1 MVDDGTILGLEHE
14 MGVLVRRLRR
24 RIAERARLVH
34 PELAPVAY
42 SMLMALHDAG
52 PQRASALV
60 DLFGIDKGAVSR
72 QVQLLLEFGL
82 LERSPDPADGR
93 AQILTISAHGRERLD
108 AVAVARRAELTKKL
122 DDWSDGELGEFV
134 SMMGRYN
141 AAMAAADSLS
151 REQA

>member
-1 MVDDGTILGLEHE
+1 MVDDRTILGLEHE

-42 SMLMALHDAG
+42 SMLMALHDSG

-93 AQILTISAHGRERLD
+93 AQILTIS
-108 AVAVARRAELTKKL
+108 T
-122 DDWSDGELGEFV
+122 
-134 SMMGRYN
+134 
-141 AAMAAADSLS
+141 
-151 REQA
+151 